1 MDSGYHG
8 YVRFESL
15 VNTEGFQ
22 TKPKLHRT
30 DREFESLVNT
40 EGFQTSMFFLYTI
53 L

>member
-22 TKPKLHRT
+22 TKNIEKT
-30 DREFESLVNT
+30 KNIEFESLVNT
-40 EGFQTSMFFLYTI
+40 EGFQTPRSI